1 MLRNKLQFLKMPLK
15 VLTQVQSPL
24 P

>member
-1 MLRNKLQFLKMPLK
+1 MPLK